1 MRTRDLQWPPS
12 ADGSVPT
19 KCLQP
24 RLGTHI
30 EFGTSSCRKV
40 FFEDELGK
48 AQREQ
53 EKQEK
58 HRKRCREDFN
68 FLLKDSRRI
77 KYDTPWPEAR
87 DHLEKEPEFKAV
99 SRIPLHLLFLLDD
112 LPLLPTLPYP
122 SVGIIRIASFCSVL
136 AGPLLS

>member
-1 MRTRDLQWPPS
+1 MHARDLQWPLRPS
-12 ADGSVPT
+12 SVPT
-19 KCLQP
+19 NCLQP
-24 RLGTHI
+24 ELGTHVEI
-30 EFGTSSCRKV
+30 GTPSCRKV

-58 HRKRCREDFN
+58 HRKRCREDFS

-77 KYDTPWPEAR
+77 KYDTPWPEAC

-99 SRIPLHLLFLLDD
+99 SRIPLHLLFLLDG
-112 LPLLPTLPYP
+112 LL
-122 SVGIIRIASFCSVL
+122 
-136 AGPLLS
+136 